1 MLHDIISD
9 FATCT
14 ILWAPDF
21 FNWKSSVDIIY
32 PLKIDNI
39 TNYDVFWC
47 YLLATSEI
55 KSFSDVW
62 KLRFVLYLFI
72 ILF

>member
-1 MLHDIISD
+1 MLRDIISD
-9 FATCT
+9 LATCT

-21 FNWKSSVDIIY
+21 FDWRSSVDIIY
-32 PLKIDNI
+32 PPKIDNI

-47 YLLATSEI
+47 YLPATSEI
-55 KSFSDVW
+55 KSFSDAW
-62 KLRFVLYLFI
+62 NLRFVPYLFI